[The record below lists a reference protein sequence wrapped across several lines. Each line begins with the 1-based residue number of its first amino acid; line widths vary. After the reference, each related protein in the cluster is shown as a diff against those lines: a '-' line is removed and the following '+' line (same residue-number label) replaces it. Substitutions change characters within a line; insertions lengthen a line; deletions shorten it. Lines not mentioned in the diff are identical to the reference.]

1 MTTTGRTTECSA
13 NRRRAFGSL
22 SSTDV
27 STTYTRVRTLSSV
40 ELQGAVA
47 TSISVTVIL
56 SAGRTLASARL
67 DHGPKAVGLLNS
79 PPGARERISDA
90 SVGAASPPPVLA
102 RYVAESSDS
111 RTPRRCHPLVICSLP
126 NGPAGI
132 VSAPRDD

>member
-27 STTYTRVRTLSSV
+27 STTYTRVRTVASV

-47 TSISVTVIL
+47 ISVTVIL

-79 PPGARERISDA
+79 RKSARERIRMPPSGRLPLRPCWHGTSPNQAIRVRHADVTGSS
-90 SVGAASPPPVLA
+90 SVG
-102 RYVAESSDS
+102 VA
-111 RTPRRCHPLVICSLP
+111 V
-126 NGPAGI
+126 
-132 VSAPRDD
+132 AP

>member
-1 MTTTGRTTECSA
+1 MTTTGRTTACSA

-27 STTYTRVRTLSSV
+27 STTYTRVRTVASV

-47 TSISVTVIL
+47 ISVTVIL

-79 PPGARERISDA
+79 PKSARERIRMPPSGRLPLRPC
-90 SVGAASPPPVLA
+90 SVSYTHLRAHETVLDLVC
-102 RYVAESSDS
+102 RLLLEKKKNTKKQ
-111 RTPRRCHPLVICSLP
+111 TPFTP
-126 NGPAGI
+126 
-132 VSAPRDD
+132 

>member
-1 MTTTGRTTECSA
+1 MTTTGRTTEGSA

-67 DHGPKAVGLLNS
+67 DHGPKAVGLVNS
-79 PPGARERISDA
+79 PESARERIPMPPSGRLPLRPC
-90 SVGAASPPPVLA
+90 SHGTSPDLSLIHISEP
-102 RYVAESSDS
+102 
-111 RTPRRCHPLVICSLP
+111 TRR
-126 NGPAGI
+126 
-132 VSAPRDD
+132 